1 MRVSRGCALSVLASL
16 LAACGGGGGATSPAG
31 SSPSTPSAGCS
42 GSCANS
48 STYLTAN
55 DVQSV
60 LAQGIAEAHARGSN
74 ATLAVVDRVGNVLAV
89 YRMGSAPSRSVL
101 IASQVDASNNPL
113 LHSGLDGIRLPSPQL
128 ALNLDAEA
136 AISKA
141 ITGAYLSSEGNAF
154 SSRTASQIVQEH
166 FNVGQAHAPSGPLF
180 GVQFSQLACSDFVQ
194 SAAGSALAPG
204 PGPHRAPLGL
214 SADPGGFPLYKNGT
228 VVGGVGVMADGVYGV
243 DRNIDA
249 ADANLD
255 DEAVAYAASYNYLP
269 PVDRRADR
277 ITVDGVTLR
286 FSDADESQLKAAPG
300 MAGAFSGID
309 PSFGALISVSGYS
322 DGTVHAG
329 LPYGEPSSGVRAD
342 AGNNFPGQDAFIF
355 VDAGNSPR
363 YPSIA
368 GSEGSSALK
377 PQEVGQI
384 LSSALGVAETARA
397 QIRVPLGLSAQVTIS
412 VVDSQGNILG
422 MVRTRDAPLFGA
434 DVSLQKART
443 AAFMSSS
450 AAASFLAALPDASYL
465 ATDANGYP
473 QLDAMSNVALSPVS
487 LGAYVTA
494 GQSFVGR
501 PGFLNDG
508 SIAVSERALGNLSR
522 PYFPDGIE
530 GTPNGPFSKPIAAW
544 SVFSTGLQLDLAF
557 NAILQHVLYVAS
569 DGALLP
575 DVGTN
580 CAGVALSGALAPTA
594 TVSSKQLANG
604 LQIFP
609 GSVPIY
615 RGTQLIGAVGVSGDG
630 VDQDDM
636 VAFLGLQRALQALNT
651 GLSQAPASMRA
662 DTLQPQG
669 TRLRYVQ
676 CPQAPFLN
684 SSQENVCEGF

>member
-1 MRVSRGCALSVLASL
+1 MRINRGCAFGLLASMV
-16 LAACGGGGGATSPAG
+16 AACGGGGAAVNPAG
-31 SSPSTPSAGCS
+31 SSASTPSSGCT

-48 STYLTAN
+48 STFLTAN
-55 DVQSV
+55 DVQTV
-60 LAQGIAEAHARGSN
+60 LAQGIAEAHARGRN

-101 IASQVDASNNPL
+101 IASQLDASNNPQ

-128 ALNLDAEA
+128 ALNLDAAA

-154 SSRTASQIVQEH
+154 STRTASQIVQEH
-166 FNVGQAHAPSGPLF
+166 FNVGEAHTPSGPLF

-194 SAAGSALAPG
+194 SAAGTALAPG

-214 SADPGGFPLYKNGT
+214 SADPGGFPLYKSGT
-228 VVGGVGVMADGVYGV
+228 VVGGVGVIADGVYGV

-249 ADANLD
+249 ADSNLD

-269 PVDRRADR
+269 PVDRRADQ
-277 ITVDGVTLR
+277 ITVNGVTLR
-286 FSDADESQLKAAPG
+286 FSDVDESQLKAAPG
-300 MAGAFSGID
+300 AAGAFAATD
-309 PSFGALISVSGYS
+309 PTLGSLISVSGYA

-329 LPYGEPSSGVRAD
+329 LAYGDPSSGVRAD
-342 AGNNFPGQDAFIF
+342 TSSSFPGQDAFIF
-355 VDAGNSPR
+355 VDAGNAPR
-363 YPSIA
+363 YPIIA
-368 GSEGSSALK
+368 GSEGSSALGA
-377 PQEVGQI
+377 QEVRQV
-384 LSSALGVAETARA
+384 LSSALGVAESARA
-397 QIRVPLGLSAQVTIS
+397 QIRLPLGLSAQVTIT

-422 MVRTRDAPLFGA
+422 MVRTRDAPVFGA
-434 DVSLQKART
+434 DVSVQKART

-450 AAASFLAALPDASYL
+450 AAGGFLVGLPDAAYL

-473 QLDAMSNVALSPVS
+473 QLDAMSNVVQSPVS
-487 LGAYVTA
+487 LGAYVSA
-494 GQSFVGR
+494 SQSFLGR

-508 SIAVSERALGNLSR
+508 AIAMSDRALANLAR

-580 CAGVALSGALAPTA
+580 CAGVGLSSALAPTA
-594 TVSSKQLANG
+594 SVSTKQLANG
-604 LQIFP
+604 LQIFA

-615 RGTQLIGAVGVSGDG
+615 RGSQLIGAVGVSGDG

-636 VAFLGLQRALQALNT
+636 VAFLGLQRALQSLNT

-662 DTLQPQG
+662 DTLQPLG
-669 TRLRYVQ
+669 TRLRWVQ
-676 CPQAPFLN
+676 CPQSPFLN